1 MTTKVTAD
9 LERHAVTAIFVGH
22 ARAPTQKIDARKA
35 NHNHHG
41 HSDRANTA
49 GHGQHLLT
57 LICLF
62 CIYNTIDYSKLRLSG
77 KLLRHASGVLYD
89 L

>member
-1 MTTKVTAD
+1 MTTKATAD
-9 LERHAVTAIFVGH
+9 LKICAVTAIFVGH
-22 ARAPTQKIDARKA
+22 VRAPTQKIDARKA
-35 NHNHHG
+35 NYNHQE

-62 CIYNTIDYSKLRLSG
+62 CMYNTIDYSKLRLSG
-77 KLLRHASGVLYD
+77 KLLRHASGVLYN